1 MGLNNLEDRNYEFG
15 DFRLIPKEHL
25 LLKSDEP
32 ISLPPKVFKVL
43 VILVEDN
50 GHLITKDELLDKVWS
65 DAFVEEATLA
75 RTISRLRKALNQNSK
90 NKYIETIPK
99 KGYRFIAPVNI
110 IEEQLE
116 TIDDVS
122 EDSEIDEIQ
131 DADKKEDGAKSAE
144 ETPEHLDT
152 NWGLTPRLLVA
163 LGFFAV
169 LMIALAFIWRTE
181 VKNDKLNV
189 KSIAVLP
196 FKMIGETEEDKAL
209 KLGMA
214 DALIV
219 KFSNLNQI
227 VVRPTSAISKY
238 SDQEINA
245 VEIGKQLKVDA
256 VLDGNIQKF
265 DNQLRITVQL
275 LSSKDGTPLWADK
288 FDSRSSNIFNVQD
301 DISKQVAES
310 LEIELTGIEEEK
322 IAKRQTENADAYKA
336 YMKGRLLWN
345 RRNPNDL
352 KRALEFFESAAKLD
366 SNYALAYAGISD
378 CYQLL
383 VEYRVTPSKESFQ
396 KAREAAKKALEIDPN
411 LAEARAS
418 LGYILAFYDWE
429 FDEAEK
435 EFKKAIELNPNY
447 ATGRQ
452 WYAEL
457 LMAKGRFD
465 EAKIEVEKAQE
476 LDPISPIIATNVA
489 AFYYITKQYDK
500 SIKSA
505 DEALEFAPNF
515 GMIYAFQS
523 VSYYKSDK
531 EKEAI
536 DTWLKATELLGGKSE
551 EEFKSLRQAW
561 QDSGWKGFW
570 GEWLKQ
576 MEANPQYYL
585 PWDFAICNIYVGNKE
600 KALEWLEKSYE
611 NRDRWIVNINHNPQF
626 DPIRSEPKFQEI
638 VKKVGL

>member
-1 MGLNNLEDRNYEFG
+1 MDSNKLEEVIYEFG
-15 DFRLIPKEHL
+15 DFQLILKEHL
-25 LLKSDEP
+25 LLQNDEP

-43 VILVEDN
+43 VILVEN
-50 GHLITKDELLDKVWS
+50 SGHLITKDELLDKVWA

-75 RTISRLRKALNQNSK
+75 RTISRLRKALHQNSK
-90 NKYIETIPK
+90 NKYIETISK

-116 TIDDVS
+116 ANDDVS
-122 EDSEIDEIQ
+122 EDSEANKIQ
-131 DADKKEDGAKSAE
+131 NAAKKEDGKKPIE
-144 ETPEHLDT
+144 ETPENLDDS
-152 NWGLTPRLLVA
+152 WRVTPKLLVA

-169 LMIALAFIWRTE
+169 LIFALAFIWQTE
-181 VKNDKLNV
+181 VKNDNLNV

-238 SDQEINA
+238 SDQEVDAI
-245 VEIGKQLKVDA
+245 EIGKTLKVDA

-288 FDSRSSNIFNVQD
+288 FDSRSSNIFTLQD
-301 DISKQVAES
+301 DISKQVTDS
-310 LEIELTGIEEEK
+310 LEIELTGVEK
-322 IAKRQTENADAYKA
+322 EQIAKRQTENADAYKA

-345 RRNPNDL
+345 RRNPSDL
-352 KRALEFFESAAKLD
+352 TRALEFFEQAVKFD

-411 LAEARAS
+411 LAEAHAS
-418 LGYILAFYDWE
+418 LGYILAFYDWK
-429 FDEAEK
+429 FDEGEK
-435 EFKKAIELNPNY
+435 QFKKAIELNPNY
-447 ATGRQ
+447 PTARQ

-465 EAKIEVEKAQE
+465 EAKIEVEKSQE
-476 LDPISPIIATNVA
+476 LDPVSPIIATNVVA
-489 AFYYITKQYDK
+489 YYYITRQYEK

-505 DEALEFAPNF
+505 NEALEFAPNF

-523 VSYYKSDK
+523 VSYYKNGM

-536 DTWLKATELLGGKSE
+536 ATWLKATELLGGKGE
-551 EEFKSLRQAW
+551 EEFKSLRQSW

-576 MEANPQYYL
+576 MKANPQFYL